1 MKRIYLILTALSLS
15 LSGLNAATLTPG
27 EALSRLS
34 SAKGPKKVSGR
45 LDRMDVVH
53 TLRTL
58 NGNPS
63 AYIFADRNAG
73 GYLVVSAD
81 DCAAPLLG
89 YSESGS
95 FDSESLPPQFESTPD
110 RLSMPRWQSCRRMT
124 PLLCR
129 VWMVARL

>member
-1 MKRIYLILTALSLS
+1 
-15 LSGLNAATLTPG
+15 
-27 EALSRLS
+27 
-34 SAKGPKKVSGR
+34 
-45 LDRMDVVH
+45 MDVVH

-95 FDSESLPPQFESTPD
+95 FDSESLPPQFEYWLGEYSRQIEYASLAGLPAYDASPMSGVDGRKIVAPLISTRWWTMPH
-110 RLSMPRWQSCRRMT
+110 RESMLRHSNRTRTRTM
-124 PLLCR
+124 LLK
-129 VWMVARL
+129 